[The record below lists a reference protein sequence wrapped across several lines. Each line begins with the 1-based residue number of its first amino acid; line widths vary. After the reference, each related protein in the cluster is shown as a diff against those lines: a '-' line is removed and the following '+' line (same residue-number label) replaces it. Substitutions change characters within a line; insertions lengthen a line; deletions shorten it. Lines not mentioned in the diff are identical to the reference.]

1 MLAANSI
8 MNMFNSKGVRMEYL
22 TSREAGNANSD
33 SEAQRKNFF
42 VCVAHSGKRDFLDLA
57 G

>member
-22 TSREAGNANSD
+22 MSREAEPANSD
-33 SEAQRKNFF
+33 SEAKRKNFF
-42 VCVAHSGKRDFLDLA
+42 VCVAHSGKRDF
-57 G
+57 